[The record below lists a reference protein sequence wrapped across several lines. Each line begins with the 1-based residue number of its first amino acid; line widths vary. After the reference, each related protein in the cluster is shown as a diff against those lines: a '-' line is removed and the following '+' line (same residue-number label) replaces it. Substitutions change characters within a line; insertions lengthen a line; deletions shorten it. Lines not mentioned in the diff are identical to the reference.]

1 MSEKI
6 VINHTGLEIK
16 TGGKMIKTRT
26 LKEVVKTLVEN
37 YNKLIYAFVRVRDE
51 EDQLVL
57 LLLATTLPAGNVYLY
72 KGGKFVNFKQISED
86 EK

>member
-6 VINHTGLEIK
+6 VINHSGLEVK
-16 TGGKMIKTRT
+16 TNGKIVETRT
-26 LKEVVKTLVEN
+26 LKEVVRVLAEN

-72 KGGKFVNFKQISED
+72 RNGEFVNYKQIEV

>member
-1 MSEKI
+1 MSEKV
-6 VINHTGLEIK
+6 VINHTGLDIEAN
-16 TGGKMIKTRT
+16 GKIINTRS
-26 LKEVVKTLVEN
+26 LKEVVKVLVEN
-37 YNKLIYAFVRVRDE
+37 YNKLVYGFVRVRDE

>member
-16 TGGKMIKTRT
+16 ADGKMIKTRT

-37 YNKLIYAFVRVRDE
+37 YNKLIYAFVRVQDE

-72 KGGKFVNFKQISED
+72 RNGKFVNYKQIED